1 MMKKITIIM
10 FFFIYF
16 MSHSSAKILNL
27 NENITLDVPNSHNY
41 FKFEEDEI
49 SSAFYGGMDDFLEA
63 LGDLDIEIDL
73 YLVGPNKIIQ
83 IVEQVLQGKKVE
95 DLDFVKKLIKKAERK
110 NFSSEKGQ
118 MKWEVKE
125 IRSLLKKEKINF
137 FTYVMVSKTNFN
149 QIDDGELKEIINTH
163 DQMSQNELK
172 NSTKQYRK
180 QMTSLSRDNKSIPI
194 NEDSTIVLNKFEI
207 AKNTSGQLFL
217 NLNAKFDWMNV
228 VKIPFHIYISRTNG
242 YMFAVITECWVNC
255 QKQTQRFNDMIKPLI
270 SNVSDNSDTINK
282 SKQKDN
288 NIVDQL
294 NSLNELYKSGVLTKE
309 EFEKAKKKILN

>member
-1 MMKKITIIM
+1 MKKLIILM
-10 FFFIYF
+10 FFFIYLT
-16 MSHSSAKILNL
+16 SHSSAKILNL

-63 LGDLDIEIDL
+63 LDDLDIEIDL

-83 IVEQVLQGKKVE
+83 IVEEVLQGKKVE

-110 NFSSEKGQ
+110 NFSSEKSQ
-118 MKWEVKE
+118 MKWAVKE

-137 FTYVMVSKTNFN
+137 FTYVMVSKTDFSKL
-149 QIDDGELKEIINTH
+149 DDVELKEIINTH

-207 AKNTSGQLFL
+207 AKNTNGQLFL
-217 NLNAKFDWMNV
+217 NLNAQFDWMNV
-228 VKIPFHIYISRTNG
+228 VKIPFHIYISRSNG
-242 YMFAVITECWVNC
+242 YMFAIITECWVNC

-270 SNVSDNSDTINK
+270 SNVSNDTDTINK

-288 NIVDQL
+288 NIVNQL
-294 NSLNELYKSGVLTKE
+294 QKLNALYKSGALTKE

>member
-1 MMKKITIIM
+1 MKKIIIII

-16 MSHSSAKILNL
+16 MSHSAAKILNL

-49 SSAFYGGMDDFLEA
+49 SSAFYGGMNDFLEV

-83 IVEQVLQGKKVE
+83 IVEQVLQGKKLE
-95 DLDFVKKLIKKAERK
+95 DLDFVKKLIKKAEKK
-110 NFSSEKGQ
+110 NFSSEKSQ
-118 MKWEVKE
+118 MKWAVKE
-125 IRSLLKKEKINF
+125 IRGLLKKEKINF
-137 FTYVMVSKTNFN
+137 FTYVMVSKTDFN

-163 DQMSQNELK
+163 DKMSQNELK

-207 AKNTSGQLFL
+207 AKNTNGQLFL

-270 SNVSDNSDTINK
+270 SNVSINSETINK
-282 SKQKDN
+282 SKQKDKN
-288 NIVDQL
+288 FVYQL
-294 NSLNELYKSGVLTKE
+294 QKLNDLYKSGALTKE

>member
-1 MMKKITIIM
+1 MKKIIIII
-10 FFFIYF
+10 FFFIHF
-16 MSHSSAKILNL
+16 TSHSAAKILNL

-49 SSAFYGGMDDFLEA
+49 SSAFYGGMNDFLEV

-83 IVEQVLQGKKVE
+83 IVEQVLQGKKLE
-95 DLDFVKKLIKKAERK
+95 DLDFVKKLIKKAEKK
-110 NFSSEKGQ
+110 NFSSEKSQ
-118 MKWEVKE
+118 MKWAVKE
-125 IRSLLKKEKINF
+125 IRGLLKKEKINF
-137 FTYVMVSKTNFN
+137 FTYVMVSKTDFN

-207 AKNTSGQLFL
+207 AKNTNGQLFL

-270 SNVSDNSDTINK
+270 SNVSINSETINK
-282 SKQKDN
+282 SKQKDKN
-288 NIVDQL
+288 FVDQL
-294 NSLNELYKSGVLTKE
+294 QKLNDLYKSGALTKE

>member
-1 MMKKITIIM
+1 MKKIIIII

-16 MSHSSAKILNL
+16 TSHSAAKILNL

-49 SSAFYGGMDDFLEA
+49 SSAFYGGMDDFLEV
-63 LGDLDIEIDL
+63 LDDLDIEIDL
-73 YLVGPNKIIQ
+73 YLVGSNKIIQ
-83 IVEQVLQGKKVE
+83 IVEQVLQGKKLE

-110 NFSSEKGQ
+110 NFSSEKSQ
-118 MKWEVKE
+118 MKWAVKE

-137 FTYVMVSKTNFN
+137 FTYVMVSKTDFN

-207 AKNTSGQLFL
+207 AKNTNGQLFL

-270 SNVSDNSDTINK
+270 SNVSNNSETINK
-282 SKQKDN
+282 SKQKDK

-294 NSLNELYKSGVLTKE
+294 QKLNDLYKSGALTKE

>member
-1 MMKKITIIM
+1 MKKIIIII
-10 FFFIYF
+10 FFFIHF
-16 MSHSSAKILNL
+16 TSHSAAKILNL

-49 SSAFYGGMDDFLEA
+49 SSAFYGGMDDFVEV

-83 IVEQVLQGKKVE
+83 IVEQVLQGKKLE

-110 NFSSEKGQ
+110 KFSSEKSQ
-118 MKWEVKE
+118 MKWAVKE
-125 IRSLLKKEKINF
+125 IRNLLKKEKINF
-137 FTYVMVSKTNFN
+137 FTYVMVSKTDFN
-149 QIDDGELKEIINTH
+149 QIDDRELKEIINTH

-207 AKNTSGQLFL
+207 AKNTNGQLFL

-270 SNVSDNSDTINK
+270 SNVSINSETINK
-282 SKQKDN
+282 SKQKDK

-294 NSLNELYKSGVLTKE
+294 QKLNDLYKSGALTKE

>member
-1 MMKKITIIM
+1 MKKIIIII

-16 MSHSSAKILNL
+16 TSHSAAKILNL

-49 SSAFYGGMDDFLEA
+49 SSAFYGGMDDFVEV

-83 IVEQVLQGKKVE
+83 IVEQVLQGKKLE

-110 NFSSEKGQ
+110 NFSSEKSQ
-118 MKWEVKE
+118 MKWAVKE
-125 IRSLLKKEKINF
+125 IRNLLKKEKINF
-137 FTYVMVSKTNFN
+137 FTYVMVSKTDFN
-149 QIDDGELKEIINTH
+149 QIDDRELKEIINTH

-207 AKNTSGQLFL
+207 AKNTNGQLFL

-270 SNVSDNSDTINK
+270 SNVSINSETINK
-282 SKQKDN
+282 SKQKDK

-294 NSLNELYKSGVLTKE
+294 QKLNDLYKSGALTKE

>member
-1 MMKKITIIM
+1 MKKIIIII

-16 MSHSSAKILNL
+16 TSHSAAKILNL
-27 NENITLDVPNSHNY
+27 NENIILDVPNSHNY

-49 SSAFYGGMDDFLEA
+49 SSAFYGGMNDFLEV

-83 IVEQVLQGKKVE
+83 IVEQVLQGKKLE
-95 DLDFVKKLIKKAERK
+95 DLDFVKKLIKKAEKK
-110 NFSSEKGQ
+110 NFSSEKSQ
-118 MKWEVKE
+118 MKWAVKE

-137 FTYVMVSKTNFN
+137 FTYVMVSKTDFN
-149 QIDDGELKEIINTH
+149 QIDDRELKEIINTH

-207 AKNTSGQLFL
+207 AKNTNGQLFL

-270 SNVSDNSDTINK
+270 SNVSINSETINK
-282 SKQKDN
+282 SKQKDKN
-288 NIVDQL
+288 FVDQL
-294 NSLNELYKSGVLTKE
+294 QKLNDLYKSGALTKE

>member
-1 MMKKITIIM
+1 MKKIIIIM

-16 MSHSSAKILNL
+16 ISHGSAKILNL
-27 NENITLDVPNSHNY
+27 NENITLDVPNSHYY

-49 SSAFYGGMDDFLEA
+49 SSAFYGGMDDFLGA
-63 LGDLDIEIDL
+63 LNDLDIDIDL

-83 IVEQVLQGKKVE
+83 IVEQVLKGKKVE

-110 NFSSEKGQ
+110 NFSSEKSQ
-118 MKWEVKE
+118 MKWAVKE

-137 FTYVMVSKTNFN
+137 FTYVMVSKIDFN
-149 QIDDGELKEIINTH
+149 QLEDGEFKEIINKH

-172 NSTKQYRK
+172 NATKEYRK
-180 QMTSLSRDNKSIPI
+180 QMTSLSKDNKSIPV

-207 AKNTSGQLFL
+207 AKNINGQLFL

-242 YMFAVITECWVNC
+242 YIFAVITECWVNC
-255 QKQTQRFNDMIKPLI
+255 QKQTQRLNDMIKPLI
-270 SNVSDNSDTINK
+270 SNALNNSDTNNK

-288 NIVDQL
+288 NIVNQL
-294 NSLNELYKSGVLTKE
+294 QKLNELYKSGVLTKE

>member
-1 MMKKITIIM
+1 MKKIIIII

-16 MSHSSAKILNL
+16 TSHSAAKILNL

-49 SSAFYGGMDDFLEA
+49 SSAFYGGMNDFLEV

-83 IVEQVLQGKKVE
+83 IVEQVLQGKKLE
-95 DLDFVKKLIKKAERK
+95 DLDFVKKLIKKAEKK
-110 NFSSEKGQ
+110 NFSSEKSQ
-118 MKWEVKE
+118 MKWAVKE

-137 FTYVMVSKTNFN
+137 FTYVMVSKTDFN

-207 AKNTSGQLFL
+207 AKNTNGQLFL

-270 SNVSDNSDTINK
+270 SNVSINSETINK
-282 SKQKDN
+282 SKQKDKN
-288 NIVDQL
+288 FVDQL
-294 NSLNELYKSGVLTKE
+294 QKLNDLYKSGALTKE

>member
-1 MMKKITIIM
+1 M

-49 SSAFYGGMDDFLEA
+49 SSAFYGGMDDFVEV

-110 NFSSEKGQ
+110 NFSSEKSQ
-118 MKWEVKE
+118 MKWAVKE
-125 IRSLLKKEKINF
+125 IRNLLKKEKINF
-137 FTYVMVSKTNFN
+137 FTYVMVSKTDFN
-149 QIDDGELKEIINTH
+149 QIDDRELKEIINTH

-207 AKNTSGQLFL
+207 AKNTNGQLFL

-270 SNVSDNSDTINK
+270 SNVSINSETINK
-282 SKQKDN
+282 SKQKDK

-294 NSLNELYKSGVLTKE
+294 QKLNDLYKSGALTKE

>member
-1 MMKKITIIM
+1 MKKIIIII

-16 MSHSSAKILNL
+16 TSHSAAKILNL
-27 NENITLDVPNSHNY
+27 NENIILDVPNSHNY

-49 SSAFYGGMDDFLEA
+49 SSAFYGGMNDFLEV

-83 IVEQVLQGKKVE
+83 IVEQVLQGKKLE
-95 DLDFVKKLIKKAERK
+95 DLDFVKKLIKKAEKK
-110 NFSSEKGQ
+110 NFSSEKSQ
-118 MKWEVKE
+118 MKWAVKE

-137 FTYVMVSKTNFN
+137 FTYVMVSKTDFN

-207 AKNTSGQLFL
+207 AKNTNGQLFL

-270 SNVSDNSDTINK
+270 SNVSINSETINK
-282 SKQKDN
+282 SKQKDKN
-288 NIVDQL
+288 FVDQL
-294 NSLNELYKSGVLTKE
+294 QKLNDLYKSGALTKE

>member
-1 MMKKITIIM
+1 MKKIIIII
-10 FFFIYF
+10 FFFIHF
-16 MSHSSAKILNL
+16 TSHGAAKILNL

-49 SSAFYGGMDDFLEA
+49 SSAFYGGMDDFVEV

-83 IVEQVLQGKKVE
+83 IVEQVLQGKKLE
-95 DLDFVKKLIKKAERK
+95 DLDFVKKLIKKTKKKKFRSQK
-110 NFSSEKGQ
+110 SQ
-118 MKWEVKE
+118 IKWAVKE
-125 IRSLLKKEKINF
+125 IRNLLKKEKINF
-137 FTYVMVSKTNFN
+137 FTYVMVSKTDFN
-149 QIDDGELKEIINTH
+149 QIDDRELKEIINTH

-207 AKNTSGQLFL
+207 AKNTNGQLFL

-270 SNVSDNSDTINK
+270 SNVSINSETINK
-282 SKQKDN
+282 SKKKDK

-294 NSLNELYKSGVLTKE
+294 QKLNDLYKSGALTKE

>member
-1 MMKKITIIM
+1 MKKIIIII

-16 MSHSSAKILNL
+16 TSHSAAKILNL

-83 IVEQVLQGKKVE
+83 IVEQVLQGKKLE

-118 MKWEVKE
+118 MKWAVKE

-137 FTYVMVSKTNFN
+137 FTYVMVSKTDFN

-207 AKNTSGQLFL
+207 AKNTNGQLFL

-270 SNVSDNSDTINK
+270 SNVSINSETINK
-282 SKQKDN
+282 SKQKDKN
-288 NIVDQL
+288 FVDQL
-294 NSLNELYKSGVLTKE
+294 QKLNDLYKSGALTKE

>member
-1 MMKKITIIM
+1 MKKIIIII

-16 MSHSSAKILNL
+16 TSHSAAKILNL

-49 SSAFYGGMDDFLEA
+49 SSAFYGGMDDFVEV

-83 IVEQVLQGKKVE
+83 IVEQVLQGKKLE

-110 NFSSEKGQ
+110 KFSSEKSQ
-118 MKWEVKE
+118 MKWAVKE
-125 IRSLLKKEKINF
+125 IRNLLKKEKINF
-137 FTYVMVSKTNFN
+137 FTYVMVSKTDFN
-149 QIDDGELKEIINTH
+149 QIDDRELKEIINTH

-207 AKNTSGQLFL
+207 AKNTNGQLFL

-270 SNVSDNSDTINK
+270 SNVSINSETINK
-282 SKQKDN
+282 SKQKDK

-294 NSLNELYKSGVLTKE
+294 QKLNDLYKSGALTKE

>member
-1 MMKKITIIM
+1 MKKIIIII
-10 FFFIYF
+10 FFFIHF
-16 MSHSSAKILNL
+16 MSHSAAKILNL

-49 SSAFYGGMDDFLEA
+49 SSAFYGGMDDFVEV

-83 IVEQVLQGKKVE
+83 IVEQVLQGKKLE

-110 NFSSEKGQ
+110 KFSSEKSQ
-118 MKWEVKE
+118 MKWAVKE
-125 IRSLLKKEKINF
+125 IRNLLKKEKINF
-137 FTYVMVSKTNFN
+137 FTYVMVSKTDFN
-149 QIDDGELKEIINTH
+149 QIDDRELKEIINTH

-207 AKNTSGQLFL
+207 AKNTNGQLFL

-270 SNVSDNSDTINK
+270 SNVSINSETINK
-282 SKQKDN
+282 SKQKDK

-294 NSLNELYKSGVLTKE
+294 QKLNDLYKSGALTKE

>member
-1 MMKKITIIM
+1 M

-83 IVEQVLQGKKVE
+83 IVEQVLQGKKLE
-95 DLDFVKKLIKKAERK
+95 DLDFVKKLIKKAEKK
-110 NFSSEKGQ
+110 NFSSEKSQ
-118 MKWEVKE
+118 MKWAVKE

-137 FTYVMVSKTNFN
+137 FTYVMVSKTDFN

-207 AKNTSGQLFL
+207 AKNTNGQLFL

-270 SNVSDNSDTINK
+270 SNVSINSETINK
-282 SKQKDN
+282 SKQKDKN
-288 NIVDQL
+288 FVDQL
-294 NSLNELYKSGVLTKE
+294 QKLNDLYKSGALTKE

>member
-1 MMKKITIIM
+1 MKKIIIII
-10 FFFIYF
+10 FFFIHF
-16 MSHSSAKILNL
+16 TSHSAAKILNL

-49 SSAFYGGMDDFLEA
+49 SSAFYGGMDDFVEV

-83 IVEQVLQGKKVE
+83 IVEQVLQGKKLE

-110 NFSSEKGQ
+110 NFSSEKSQ
-118 MKWEVKE
+118 MKWAVKE

-137 FTYVMVSKTNFN
+137 FTYVMVSKTDFN

-207 AKNTSGQLFL
+207 AKNTNGQLFL

-270 SNVSDNSDTINK
+270 SNVSINSETINK
-282 SKQKDN
+282 SKQKDK

-294 NSLNELYKSGVLTKE
+294 QKLNDLYKSGALTKE

>member
-1 MMKKITIIM
+1 MKKIIIII
-10 FFFIYF
+10 FFFIHF
-16 MSHSSAKILNL
+16 TSHSAAKILNL

-49 SSAFYGGMDDFLEA
+49 SSAFYGGMDDFVEV

-83 IVEQVLQGKKVE
+83 IVEQVLQGKKLE

-110 NFSSEKGQ
+110 KFSSEKSQ
-118 MKWEVKE
+118 MKWAVKE
-125 IRSLLKKEKINF
+125 IRNLLKKEKINF
-137 FTYVMVSKTNFN
+137 FTYVMVSKTDFN

-207 AKNTSGQLFL
+207 AKNTNGQLFL

-270 SNVSDNSDTINK
+270 SNVSINSETINK
-282 SKQKDN
+282 SKQKDK

-294 NSLNELYKSGVLTKE
+294 QKLNDLYKSGALTKE

>member
-1 MMKKITIIM
+1 MKKIIIII
-10 FFFIYF
+10 FFFIHF
-16 MSHSSAKILNL
+16 TSHSAAKILNL

-49 SSAFYGGMDDFLEA
+49 SSAFYGGMDDFVEV

-83 IVEQVLQGKKVE
+83 IVEQVLQGKKLE

-110 NFSSEKGQ
+110 KFSSEKSQ
-118 MKWEVKE
+118 MKWAVKE
-125 IRSLLKKEKINF
+125 IRNLLKKEKINF
-137 FTYVMVSKTNFN
+137 FTYVMVSKTDFN
-149 QIDDGELKEIINTH
+149 QIDDRELKEIINTH

-207 AKNTSGQLFL
+207 AKNTNGQLFL

-270 SNVSDNSDTINK
+270 SNVSNNSETINK
-282 SKQKDN
+282 SKQKDK

-294 NSLNELYKSGVLTKE
+294 QKLNDLYKSGALTKE

>member
-1 MMKKITIIM
+1 MKKIIIII

-16 MSHSSAKILNL
+16 TSHSAAKILNL
-27 NENITLDVPNSHNY
+27 NENIILDVPNSHNY

-49 SSAFYGGMDDFLEA
+49 SSAFYGGMNDFLEV

-83 IVEQVLQGKKVE
+83 IVEQVLQGKKLE
-95 DLDFVKKLIKKAERK
+95 DLDFVKKLIKKAEKK
-110 NFSSEKGQ
+110 NFSSEKSQ
-118 MKWEVKE
+118 MKWAVKE

-137 FTYVMVSKTNFN
+137 FTYVMVSKTDFN

-207 AKNTSGQLFL
+207 AKNTNGQLFL
-217 NLNAKFDWMNV
+217 NLNVKFDWMNV

-270 SNVSDNSDTINK
+270 SNVSINSETINK
-282 SKQKDN
+282 SKQKDKN
-288 NIVDQL
+288 FVDQL
-294 NSLNELYKSGVLTKE
+294 QKLNDLYKSGALTKE

>member
-1 MMKKITIIM
+1 M

-16 MSHSSAKILNL
+16 MSLSSAKILNL

-49 SSAFYGGMDDFLEA
+49 SSAFYGGMNDFLEV

-83 IVEQVLQGKKVE
+83 IVEQVLQGKKLE
-95 DLDFVKKLIKKAERK
+95 DLDFVKKLIKKAEKK
-110 NFSSEKGQ
+110 NFSSEKSQ
-118 MKWEVKE
+118 MKWAVKE

-137 FTYVMVSKTNFN
+137 FTYVMVSKTDFN

-207 AKNTSGQLFL
+207 AKNTNGQLFL

-270 SNVSDNSDTINK
+270 SNVSINSETINK
-282 SKQKDN
+282 SKQKDKN
-288 NIVDQL
+288 FVDQL
-294 NSLNELYKSGVLTKE
+294 QKLNDLYKSGALTKE

>member
-1 MMKKITIIM
+1 MKKIIIII

-16 MSHSSAKILNL
+16 TSHSAAKILNL

-49 SSAFYGGMDDFLEA
+49 SSAFYGGMNDFLEV

-83 IVEQVLQGKKVE
+83 IVEQVLQGKKLE
-95 DLDFVKKLIKKAERK
+95 DLDFVKKLIKKAEKK
-110 NFSSEKGQ
+110 NFSSEKSQ
-118 MKWEVKE
+118 MKWAVKE

-137 FTYVMVSKTNFN
+137 FTYVMVSKTDFN

-172 NSTKQYRK
+172 NYTKQYRK

-207 AKNTSGQLFL
+207 AKNTNGQLFL

-270 SNVSDNSDTINK
+270 SNVSINSETINK
-282 SKQKDN
+282 SKQKDKN
-288 NIVDQL
+288 FVDQL
-294 NSLNELYKSGVLTKE
+294 QKLNDLYKSGALTKE

>member
-1 MMKKITIIM
+1 MKKIVFII
-10 FFFIYF
+10 FFFSFFIF
-16 MSHSSAKILNL
+16 NSSAKILNL

-41 FKFEEDEI
+41 FKFEEDEM

-95 DLDFVKKLIKKAERK
+95 DLDFVKKLIKKAEKK
-110 NFSSEKGQ
+110 NFSSEKSQ
-118 MKWEVKE
+118 MKWAVKE
-125 IRSLLKKEKINF
+125 IRGLLKKEKINF
-137 FTYVMVSKTNFN
+137 FTYVMVSKTDFN

-207 AKNTSGQLFL
+207 AKNTNGQLFL

-270 SNVSDNSDTINK
+270 SNVSINSETINK
-282 SKQKDN
+282 SKQKDKN
-288 NIVDQL
+288 FVDQL
-294 NSLNELYKSGVLTKE
+294 QKLNDLYKSGALTKE